1 MGRFNGS
8 RVRTGQTQSDTGL
21 TTKAED
27 ILRKPSGTYAQF
39 HFFGGG
45 GSSFLLALGNIVNY
59 KHMATILVLLITS
72 ISNQITIKLVDVIIY
87 VQSNQLNKEIHCT
100 VYAC

>member
-1 MGRFNGS
+1 M
-8 RVRTGQTQSDTGL
+8 
-21 TTKAED
+21 
-27 ILRKPSGTYAQF
+27 
-39 HFFGGG
+39 
-45 GSSFLLALGNIVNY
+45 LALGNIVNY

-100 VYAC
+100 VYES